1 MALSLMTLG
10 QIHYAVSLGAR
21 WAVPVLIAPGP
32 ILCQRP
38 SRTLAVER
46 LPHTKAVAPPAAG
59 GKSPSIIAGDKAPYR
74 INVNADED
82 TSSGVVAKVPVI
94 LHAVAQR
101 LALSPGQYREV
112 AGPNWQ
118 QTRINQWCI

>member
-1 MALSLMTLG
+1 MTLG

-38 SRTLAVER
+38 SRTLAVEC

-59 GKSPSIIAGDKAPYR
+59 GKSPSIIAGYKAPYR

-82 TSSGVVAKVPVI
+82 ASSGVVAKVHWQVI

-118 QTRINQWCI
+118 QTRIKQWCI